1 MKDLVEPGKAHNGQN
16 SGDSNKRCPKM
27 FSIALALT
35 FIALVAF
42 AAFLVSDILSL
53 ESNSSHAGSFGALSV
68 LNPLESGAAMKDM
81 QDKAAN
87 HTDQG
92 EDRKTVS
99 IPKIES
105 ATTNSSFVSTDN
117 AGTTSD
123 HSALAKSQPSSK
135 SITTNKSSK
144 QAVVINSFSRS
155 SDGDSHKS
163 SKEKRYSS
171 SKSSS
176 RGTQGDTSLSNHAKE
191 NRSESSQFPD
201 HKDLSNNLTV
211 NLSASAPVIN
221 ATEIL
226 SNNSSENPSNNS
238 TINASINASINTDAP
253 QQEPITS
260 DELNRT
266 GSNSHNNY
274 ESIFAGGSIDSDAIP
289 SEETITDS
297 YPSPSGS
304 GSQIAPDDQSQ
315 SQLKSGKEKE
325 NKRISNRGKS
335 AKSVKKPTPRARPAR
350 TRPARPARDRSRK

>member
-68 LNPLESGAAMKDM
+68 LNPLESEAAMKDM

-123 HSALAKSQPSSK
+123 HSALAKSQPSGK

-226 SNNSSENPSNNS
+226 SNNSSEYAANLTGMSKPDFVPGD
-238 TINASINASINTDAP
+238 DALD
-253 QQEPITS
+253 EPITS

-297 YPSPSGS
+297 YPSPSGP